1 MSDRSER
8 IAVSGRIRLDI
19 STSSGDITV
28 VPGEPDRVDV
38 ELSGVTEH
46 YTVELVGDTVVVHPD
61 KSRSRRFRSTT
72 VLVRAPEGTTVVAR
86 CSSGDISV
94 TVPAT
99 DVDLSVASGDIR
111 VLSVGG
117 DAKVRAASGDVTID
131 EVARRA
137 VVTTASGSV
146 RVGTIGTEAAITT
159 ASGDAVVD
167 LLEGTAKFQTASG
180 DITIRRV
187 TGGNVTAKTLSGD
200 VKLGIPNRR
209 RIDYDI
215 QSLSGEFRADLPP
228 GDGSPPQKHL
238 TLKVKSVSGDVV
250 LVAG

>member
-8 IAVSGRIRLDI
+8 IAVSGPVRLDI
-19 STSSGDITV
+19 STSSGDIAV

-38 ELSGVTEH
+38 ELSGVTDH

-86 CSSGDISV
+86 CSSGDINV

-111 VLSVGG
+111 VLSVRG

-131 EVARRA
+131 TVLRRA
-137 VVTTASGSV
+137 AITTASGSV
-146 RVGTIGTEAAITT
+146 KVGTIGTEAAITT
-159 ASGDAVVD
+159 ASGDTVVD
-167 LLEGTAKFQTASG
+167 LLEGTGKFQTASG
-180 DITIRRV
+180 DVTVRRV
-187 TGGNVTAKTLSGD
+187 NGGDVTAKTLSGD
-200 VKLGIPNRR
+200 VKLGIPAHRH
-209 RIDYDI
+209 IDYDV
-215 QSLSGEFRADLPP
+215 QSLSGEFRADLPT
-228 GDGSPPQKHL
+228 GDGTPPQKHL
-238 TLKVKSVSGDVV
+238 SLRVKSVSGDVV